1 MPDMPGVEHWEHPT
15 WTYEEQ
21 SRNIPGQGNTDRH
34 RQKTTK
40 KVRKKVRKESKK
52 KTETESKCTE
62 RQRDKE

>member
-1 MPDMPGVEHWEHPT
+1 MPGVEHWEHPT

-40 KVRKKVRKESKK
+40 KVRKKNRNREQMHR
-52 KTETESKCTE
+52 ETEG
-62 RQRDKE
+62 